1 MPQFAR
7 EVAVSGHCHLVLLD
21 VGLVVGLLDSFQ
33 SVVHIVDARHLEVL
47 SGFLGSIC
55 GLDVCDQMAPAHEL
69 QGHVVSAFQAAVSGV
84 QRLGEGLPA
93 ECFLLHHR
101 AVGCEVHPS
110 DLDVVDEAAVLE
122 AGVLG
127 SGQHAPVF
135 VCGDSL
141 PCEALR
147 EGLLEEV
154 GDALGVVDEG
164 LAAVEEASSQDVEG
178 EGERAALDH
187 LDSHGLGALVGLAFA
202 LGCALEVMV
211 VHGALHVQ
219 LHVHVLLNQ
228 LHTLFLI
235 VIVIYWDNNV
245 GNYFV

>member
-7 EVAVSGHCHLVLLD
+7 EVAVSGHSHLVLLD
-21 VGLVVGLLDSFQ
+21 VGLFVGLLDSFQ
-33 SVVHIVDARHLEVL
+33 SSVHIVDAGHLEVL
-47 SGFLGSIC
+47 SGFLGSVC
-55 GLDVCDQMAPAHEL
+55 GLQVADQVAPAHEL
-69 QGHVVSAFQAAVSGV
+69 QGHVGSAFQAAVSGV
-84 QRLGEGLPA
+84 QGLGGGLPA

-101 AVGCEVHPS
+101 AVGWEVHPS

-141 PCEALR
+141 PCEALG
-147 EGLLEEV
+147 EGLLKEV

-164 LAAVEEASSQDVEG
+164 FAAVHEAGSQDVEG
-178 EGERAALDH
+178 EGERAALDR

-202 LGCALEVMV
+202 LGCALEVVV

-228 LHTLFLI
+228 LAHHGAPLERT
-235 VIVIYWDNNV
+235 
-245 GNYFV
+245 